1 MGDAGKKTILEQLM
15 EEAAEVGASRARDG
29 DTPVRL
35 KVGDDE
41 IEGVPLSRLGKD
53 TLAKFGLTG
62 PDDDGSEGG
71 SGGGSEGSTGD
82 QGGTGTVREF
92 FTGRPRKA
100 AGQ

>member
-1 MGDAGKKTILEQLM
+1 MPDAKKSILEQLM
-15 EEAAEVGASRARDG
+15 EEAAAVGENRARDR

-41 IEGVPLSRLGKD
+41 IEGVPLSMLGAD

-62 PDDDGSEGG
+62 PGGDSGEGG
-71 SGGGSEGSTGD
+71 DGGGSEGTGGG
-82 QGGTGTVREF
+82 QGDGGTVREF
-92 FTGRPRKA
+92 FTGRSRKA